1 MCPRA
6 GEGAI
11 LRCLGIG
18 VGAHYVGGG
27 LGAGALA
34 ASAAIMQEQCTGRR
48 EQERWPT
55 GQSTRMPQTLV
66 VMFALFSFEKIL
78 NFDTIVFYFCL

>member
-1 MCPRA
+1 MMCPRA

-55 GQSTRMPQTLV
+55 GRAHACQKHWWLCLACLV
-66 VMFALFSFEKIL
+66 SKRF
-78 NFDTIVFYFCL
+78 